1 MNQIKFKKKNPA
13 MNKKGKQKAQ
23 KKITEIDPVK
33 YVSNNNNNKCKWAK
47 FTSSNT
53 EAQIVF

>member
-1 MNQIKFKKKNPA
+1 
-13 MNKKGKQKAQ
+13 MNKKGKQKT
-23 KKITEIDPVK
+23 KNKVIEIDPAK
-33 YVSNNNNNKCKWAK
+33 YVSNNNNNNKCKWAK

>member
-1 MNQIKFKKKNPA
+1 MNQIKFKKKNSA
-13 MNKKGKQKAQ
+13 MNKKGKQKEQ

-33 YVSNNNNNKCKWAK
+33 YVSNNNNKCKWAK

>member
-1 MNQIKFKKKNPA
+1 
-13 MNKKGKQKAQ
+13 MNKKGKQEAQ
-23 KKITEIDPVK
+23 KKITEIGPVK
-33 YVSNNNNNKCKWAK
+33 YVSNNNNKCKWAK